1 MKPKTRQLPGRIA
14 NADMRLLRVFRA
26 VADCG
31 GLAAAELELGISVST
46 ISRHMKDLEQ
56 RLGLVLCR
64 RGRSGFSLSTEGKR
78 VYEAA
83 TRLLTEAELFRT
95 TLHDI
100 HHAVGDQLQ
109 VALFEKT
116 ASNPRAHI
124 DESLRRF
131 AQQVPG
137 VTLGLSGGNI
147 ADIERGII
155 DGRFH
160 VGLIPEY
167 RRSDTLEYRELFRET
182 MLLYAGHGHAWFA
195 GPDGRRSW
203 NELRGQELA
212 GLDFQSPN
220 MQLAISRGLRR
231 TASVAD
237 QEGVAHLVL
246 SGLYLGFLPDHY
258 AAPFV
263 AAGQLRAINA
273 PLLRYECRFSAIWR
287 RMPPPPRLTQAFVAC
302 LIACHPG
309 LP

>member
-1 MKPKTRQLPGRIA
+1 MKPRTAPLPGRIA
-14 NADMRLLRVFRA
+14 NADLRLLRVFRA

-46 ISRHMKDLEQ
+46 ISRHMKDLEH

-64 RGRSGFSLSTEGKR
+64 RGRAGFSLSAEGKR

-83 TRLLTEAELFRT
+83 IRLLTESEVFRT
-95 TLHDI
+95 TLRDI
-100 HHAVGDQLQ
+100 HHAVGDQLHL
-109 VALFEKT
+109 ALFEKT

-124 DESLRRF
+124 DEALRSF
-131 AQQVPG
+131 ARQVPG
-137 VTLGLSGGNI
+137 VALTLSGGNI

-160 VGLIPEY
+160 IGLIPEY
-167 RRSDTLEYRELFRET
+167 RRSETLEYRELFRET
-182 MLLYAGHGHAWFA
+182 MLLYAGHGHPWFT
-195 GPDGRRSW
+195 GPAARRNW

-212 GLDFQSPN
+212 GLDYQSPN
-220 MQLAISRGLRR
+220 MQLATSRGLRR
-231 TASVAD
+231 AASVSD

-263 AAGQLRAINA
+263 EAGRMRAIN
-273 PLLRYECRFSAIWR
+273 PSLLRYECRFSAIWR
-287 RMPPPPRLTQAFVAC
+287 RLPPPLRLTKAFVAC
-302 LIACHPG
+302 LLECHPEA
-309 LP
+309 P